1 MLYRLYAT
9 NTSSTPAI
17 FIYNTFLHTTD
28 LPEVT
33 RILFNTCGME
43 PTMKKIPSCEDH
55 YDVLNSM
62 NLGAFQQTSPG
73 DGHGPM
79 HVQVTG
85 ELGLEWGRAA
95 IPYHL

>member
-1 MLYRLYAT
+1 
-9 NTSSTPAI
+9 
-17 FIYNTFLHTTD
+17 
-28 LPEVT
+28 
-33 RILFNTCGME
+33 
-43 PTMKKIPSCEDH
+43 MKKIPSCEDH